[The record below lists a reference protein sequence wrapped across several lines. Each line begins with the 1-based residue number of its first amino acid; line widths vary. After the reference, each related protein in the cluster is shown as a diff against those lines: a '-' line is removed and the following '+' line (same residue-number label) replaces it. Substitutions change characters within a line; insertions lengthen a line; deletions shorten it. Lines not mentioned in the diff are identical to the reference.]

1 MKLYVLNVKR
11 YSFTSQ
17 SGQEIQGVTATCI
30 NETPD
35 VTKDFKGKSI
45 VEIKSSDLRAWDMFG
60 AVPAYYDVDFSMS
73 TNSKRQTVLKLIAAR
88 LLQEQK
94 S

>member
-17 SGQEIQGVTATCI
+17 SGQGIQGVTATCI
-30 NETPD
+30 NDTVD
-35 VTKDFKGKSI
+35 LTKDFKGKSV
-45 VEIKSSDLRAWDMFG
+45 VEIKTSDLSAWNLFT
-60 AVPAYYDVDFSMS
+60 AVPAFYDVEFSMS
-73 TNSKRQTVLKLIAAR
+73 TNSKRQTVLKLLTAR

-94 S
+94 L

>member
-17 SGQEIQGVTATCI
+17 TGQEIKGVTATCI
-30 NETPD
+30 NDTAD
-35 VTKDFKGKSI
+35 VTNDFKGKST
-45 VEIKSSDLRAWDMFG
+45 VELKTSELSLWNQFT
-60 AVPAYYDVDFSMS
+60 AVPAFYNVEFSMS
-73 TNSKRQTVLKLIAAR
+73 TNSKRQTVLKLISAN

-94 S
+94 Q